1 MQSHHYL
8 MLVLA
13 LVIGYVAARYW
24 PGPGQMIGL
33 P

>member
-1 MQSHHYL
+1 MQNHHYL

-13 LVIGYVAARYW
+13 LLGGYVAARFF
-24 PGPGQMIGL
+24 PQLGDVVGL